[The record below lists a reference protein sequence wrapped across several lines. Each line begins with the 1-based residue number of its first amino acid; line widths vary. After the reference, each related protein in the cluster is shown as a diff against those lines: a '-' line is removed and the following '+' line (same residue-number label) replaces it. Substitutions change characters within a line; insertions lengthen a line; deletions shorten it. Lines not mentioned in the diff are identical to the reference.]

1 MFNSAIHKMTKEL
14 KPIYNHQRSFYKK
27 AYMFY
32 DAETHRFY
40 LVSYDT
46 IVASIDRDAVLH
58 RHWWGCSRTTMNH
71 VREFC
76 KQLIHRDYFITAQE
90 WRELPVE

>member
-1 MFNSAIHKMTKEL
+1 MFNSMYTMTKEL

-27 AYMFY
+27 AYIY
-32 DAETHRFY
+32 RDSLDNRFY
-40 LVSYDT
+40 LISYDT
-46 IVASIDRDAVLH
+46 IVASIDRNAELH